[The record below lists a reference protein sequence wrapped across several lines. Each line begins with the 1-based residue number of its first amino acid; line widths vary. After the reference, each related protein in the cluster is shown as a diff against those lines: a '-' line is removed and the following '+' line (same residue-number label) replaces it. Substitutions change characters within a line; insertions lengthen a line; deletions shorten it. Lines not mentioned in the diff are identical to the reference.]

1 MNLFKEIQL
10 AQKQLAAVI
19 VPTPLLENLSLSKQ
33 YNAVVLLKREDHQ
46 ADYSFKIR
54 GVYNKINSLSITEKE
69 RGIVCASDGNHAQ
82 GVAYCCELLKI
93 MGKIYLPKNTSK
105 QKLEQIQKFG
115 KEYIKIVLTGDYF
128 EEAYSI
134 ALGDASIHRKAFIH
148 PFDDL
153 KVIAGQATAGLEI
166 LEEYQ
171 NPIDYVFVPLEG
183 DGLAAGISSAFK
195 MLSPNTKIIGVTTQ
209 ENPSLEITNE
219 SDLSFDNKNS
229 NLNTASIK
237 KQDDLTSNIC
247 TETLTDVIKIPEGKI
262 CSTILKLAN
271 NKDTNIEHEGV
282 LSIAAL
288 DFYADKIKGKNVVCI
303 INGGLKST
311 EKEAE
316 IKERSLLYDGLVHY
330 FMIQSPQRNEVLKDF
345 ISDILGPDDEITHFQ
360 FVQKDSYET
369 QSVFIRLE
377 TKAPNNIE
385 AIKTKMQAKEFQ
397 FQNLN
402 DRNGLFSSN
411 SNLENILGEEK
422 QDKIQFILRSN

>member
-19 VPTPLLENLSLSKQ
+19 VPTPLLKNLSLSKQ
-33 YNAVVLLKREDHQ
+33 YNAVVLLKREDLQ
-46 ADYSFKIR
+46 AGCSFKIR
-54 GVYNKINSLSITEKE
+54 GVYNKINSLSVTEKE

-105 QKLEQIQKFG
+105 QRLEQIQKFG
-115 KEYIKIVLTGDYF
+115 KEYIKIILTGDYF

-166 LEEYQ
+166 LEDYQ

-183 DGLAAGISSAFK
+183 SGLAAGISSAFK

-219 SDLSFDNKNS
+219 NDPSFDVPKS
-229 NLNTASIK
+229 YLNNASIK

-247 TETLTDVIKIPEGKI
+247 KENLDDVIKISEGKI

-288 DFYADKIKGKNVVCI
+288 DFYADKIEGKNVVCI
-303 INGGLKST
+303 INGGLKNI

-330 FMIQSPQRNEVLKDF
+330 FMIQSPQRSEILKDF
-345 ISDILGPDDEITHFQ
+345 ISNILGPDDEITHFQ
-360 FVQKDSYET
+360 FVQKENFDA

-377 TKAPNNIE
+377 TKEPNNIE

-402 DRNGLFSSN
+402 DRNDLFSSN
-411 SNLENILGEEK
+411 INLENILWEEK
-422 QDKIQFILRSN
+422 QYNTASSYV

>member
-19 VPTPLLENLSLSKQ
+19 VPTPLLKNLSLSKQ
-33 YNAVVLLKREDHQ
+33 YNAVVLLKREDLQ
-46 ADYSFKIR
+46 AGCSFKIR
-54 GVYNKINSLSITEKE
+54 GVYNKINSLSVTEKE

-105 QKLEQIQKFG
+105 QRLEQIQKFG
-115 KEYIKIVLTGDYF
+115 KEYIKIILTGDYF

-166 LEEYQ
+166 LEDYQ

-183 DGLAAGISSAFK
+183 SGLAAGISSAFK

-209 ENPSLEITNE
+209 ENPSLEITNKN
-219 SDLSFDNKNS
+219 DPSFDVPKS
-229 NLNTASIK
+229 YLNNASIK

-247 TETLTDVIKIPEGKI
+247 KENLDDVIKISEGKI

-303 INGGLKST
+303 INGGLKNI

-330 FMIQSPQRNEVLKDF
+330 FMIQSPQRSEILKDF
-345 ISDILGPDDEITHFQ
+345 ISNILGPDDEITHFQ
-360 FVQKDSYET
+360 FVQKENFDA

-377 TKAPNNIE
+377 TKEPNNIE

-402 DRNGLFSSN
+402 DRNDLFSSN
-411 SNLENILGEEK
+411 INLENILWEEK
-422 QDKIQFILRSN
+422 QDNTASSYV

>member
-19 VPTPLLENLSLSKQ
+19 VPTPLLENLSLSKH
-33 YNAVVLLKREDHQ
+33 YNAAVLLKREDLQ
-46 ADYSFKIR
+46 AGCSFKIR
-54 GVYNKINSLSITEKE
+54 GVYNKINSLSVTEKE

-105 QKLEQIQKFG
+105 QRLEQIQEFG
-115 KEYIKIVLTGDYF
+115 KEYIKIILTGDYF

-166 LEEYQ
+166 LEDYQ

-183 DGLAAGISSAFK
+183 SGLAAGISSAFK
-195 MLSPNTKIIGVTTQ
+195 IFSPNTKIIGVTTQ

-219 SDLSFDNKNS
+219 NDPSFDAPKSYLS
-229 NLNTASIK
+229 NASIK

-247 TETLTDVIKIPEGKI
+247 KENLDDVIKISEGKI

-303 INGGLKST
+303 INGGLKNI

-330 FMIQSPQRNEVLKDF
+330 FMIQSPQRSEILKDF
-345 ISDILGPDDEITHFQ
+345 ISNILGPDDEITHFQ
-360 FVQKDSYET
+360 FVQKENFDA

-377 TKAPNNIE
+377 TKEPNNIE

-402 DRNGLFSSN
+402 DRNDLFSSN
-411 SNLENILGEEK
+411 INLENILWEEK
-422 QDKIQFILRSN
+422 QDNTASSYV

>member
-19 VPTPLLENLSLSKQ
+19 VPTPLLENLSLSKH
-33 YNAVVLLKREDHQ
+33 YNAVVLLKREDLQ
-46 ADYSFKIR
+46 AGYSFKIR
-54 GVYNKINSLSITEKE
+54 GVYNKINSLSVTEKE

-105 QKLEQIQKFG
+105 QRLEQIQKFG
-115 KEYIKIVLTGDYF
+115 KEYIKIILTGDYF

-166 LEEYQ
+166 LEDCQ

-183 DGLAAGISSAFK
+183 SGLAAGISSAFK

-219 SDLSFDNKNS
+219 NDPSFDVTKS
-229 NLNTASIK
+229 YLNNASIK

-247 TETLTDVIKIPEGKI
+247 KENLDDLIKISEGKI

-303 INGGLKST
+303 INGGLKNI

-330 FMIQSPQRNEVLKDF
+330 FMIQSPQRSEILKDF
-345 ISDILGPDDEITHFQ
+345 ISNILGPDDEITHFQ
-360 FVQKDSYET
+360 FVQKENFDA

-377 TKAPNNIE
+377 TKEPNNIE

-402 DRNGLFSSN
+402 DRNDLFSSN
-411 SNLENILGEEK
+411 INLENILWEEK
-422 QDKIQFILRSN
+422 QDNTASSYV

>member
-19 VPTPLLENLSLSKQ
+19 VPTPLLKNLSLSKQ
-33 YNAVVLLKREDHQ
+33 YNAVVLLKREDLQ
-46 ADYSFKIR
+46 AGCSFKIR
-54 GVYNKINSLSITEKE
+54 GVYNKINSLSVTEKE

-105 QKLEQIQKFG
+105 QRLEQIQKFG
-115 KEYIKIVLTGDYF
+115 KEYIKIILTGDYF

-166 LEEYQ
+166 LEDYQ

-183 DGLAAGISSAFK
+183 SGLAAGISSAFK

-219 SDLSFDNKNS
+219 NDPSFDVPKS
-229 NLNTASIK
+229 YLNNASIK

-247 TETLTDVIKIPEGKI
+247 KENLDDVIKISEGKI

-288 DFYADKIKGKNVVCI
+288 DFYADKIEGKNVVCI
-303 INGGLKST
+303 INGGLKNI

-330 FMIQSPQRNEVLKDF
+330 FMIQSPQRSEILKDF
-345 ISDILGPDDEITHFQ
+345 ISNILGPDDEITHFQ
-360 FVQKDSYET
+360 FVQKENFDA

-377 TKAPNNIE
+377 TKEPNNIE

-402 DRNGLFSSN
+402 DRNDLFSSN
-411 SNLENILGEEK
+411 INLENNLWEEK
-422 QDKIQFILRSN
+422 QYNTASSYV

>member
-19 VPTPLLENLSLSKQ
+19 VPTPLLKNLSLSKQ
-33 YNAVVLLKREDHQ
+33 YNAVVLLKREDLQ
-46 ADYSFKIR
+46 AGCSFKIR
-54 GVYNKINSLSITEKE
+54 GVYNKINSLSVTEKE

-105 QKLEQIQKFG
+105 QRLEQIQKFG
-115 KEYIKIVLTGDYF
+115 KEYIKIILTGDYF

-166 LEEYQ
+166 LEDYQ

-183 DGLAAGISSAFK
+183 SGLAAGISSAFK

-219 SDLSFDNKNS
+219 NDPSFDVPKS
-229 NLNTASIK
+229 YLNNASIK

-247 TETLTDVIKIPEGKI
+247 KENLDDVIKISEGKI

-288 DFYADKIKGKNVVCI
+288 DFYADKIEGKNVVCI
-303 INGGLKST
+303 INGGLKNI

-330 FMIQSPQRNEVLKDF
+330 FMIQSPQRSEILKDF
-345 ISDILGPDDEITHFQ
+345 ISNILGPDDEITHFQ
-360 FVQKDSYET
+360 FAQKENFDA

-377 TKAPNNIE
+377 TKEPNNIE

-402 DRNGLFSSN
+402 DRNDLFSSN
-411 SNLENILGEEK
+411 INLENILWEEK
-422 QDKIQFILRSN
+422 QYNTASSYV